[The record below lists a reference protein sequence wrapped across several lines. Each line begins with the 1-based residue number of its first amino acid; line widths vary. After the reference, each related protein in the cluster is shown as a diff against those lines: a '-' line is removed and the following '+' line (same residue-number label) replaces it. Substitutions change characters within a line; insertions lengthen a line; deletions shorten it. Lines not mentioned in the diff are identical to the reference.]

1 MDGLSALF
9 TMKSQ
14 ANIPVLNPRDD
25 IVFQH
30 MKLWCDSAG
39 GELTPVMIHKCIYVH
54 LCELRMPKCIE
65 VSTQVL

>member
-14 ANIPVLNPRDD
+14 ANIPVLNPGDD
-25 IVFQH
+25 MVFQH

-39 GELTPVMIHKCIYVH
+39 WELTPVTIHKSIDVR
-54 LCELRMPKCIE
+54 LCVLTMPKCIE